1 MASMNMHNLYIET
14 ATELVSVFTLLNDAV
29 AKGSNENML
38 TGAERSKTLWAMND
52 QLSDI
57 SRKLQLHYKRIRCYT
72 FNDEWNTVTA
82 GMLDRDN
89 GEAARMALSHWH
101 RAAALVR

>member
-1 MASMNMHNLYIET
+1 
-14 ATELVSVFTLLNDAV
+14 V
-29 AKGSNENML
+29 
-38 TGAERSKTLWAMND
+38 
-52 QLSDI
+52 
-57 SRKLQLHYKRIRCYT
+57 
-72 FNDEWNTVTA
+72 WNNVTA